1 MKIYFAELKKLK
13 PTMVSTILKMNEEIG
28 ELNREVLRFLP
39 YKDCSRK
46 VISTIPEANEA
57 LQDLI
62 GELLDVGQTTA
73 TMFFTLN
80 PSKELA
86 NKAISLHLAK
96 LRKKGYSY
104 NQEEEYSLVE
114 ESGEMHLVLPELL
127 INTNLLQTCLK
138 IGEEAGELSQLVG
151 KKQKMSGENNNYEFS
166 PEDLNSALLGGL
178 LDVAQCC
185 VTMLY
190 ILVDKYNIDVTNILE
205 KHISKL
211 RVRGYC

>member
-1 MKIYFAELKKLK
+1 MKIYFSKLKKLS

-39 YKDCSRK
+39 YKDCSKK
-46 VISTIPEANEA
+46 VIKSIPEADKA

-80 PSKELA
+80 PSEELA
-86 NKAISLHLAK
+86 NRAISQHLYK
-96 LRKKGYSY
+96 LRRKGYSY
-104 NQEEEYSLVE
+104 DQEEKYSLVE
-114 ESGEMHLVLPELL
+114 EFGEMHLVLPELL

-151 KKQKMSGENNNYEFS
+151 KKQKMSGEQNNYEFS
-166 PEDLNSALLGGL
+166 PEELDIAILDGL

-190 ILVDKYNIDVTNILE
+190 ILVDKYNIDVSDILAR
-205 KHISKL
+205 HIAKL
-211 RVRGYC
+211 RRRGYC